1 MGNVQSLSNKI
12 DELCANVNY
21 LNEFRNA
28 SLMSFTETW
37 LTEHHNDAH
46 VSVNGFKLM
55 RGDRTT
61 DSGKEKG
68 GGVCLYV
75 NENWCHPNHATIK
88 HHSCST
94 NVEILTV
101 SLRPYYLPR
110 EFSHV
115 IVCTVYVPHRSAAKL
130 AALELCDVIHELETA
145 SPTHYSSS
153 MGISIIVAS
162 GKDAYNSI
170 QLPAL
175 GNADHNLINLLP
187 KYRPIV
193 QRQKPST
200 VTVQQWNEDSLEHL
214 RAELDATDWNAFIDA
229 AGDLDELT
237 KQVDEDYANELNC
250 FYNRFD
256 RQDFSAEHDD
266 FQQQFANSDCDITVT
281 EERFRPFVTPFLD
294 PFQFAYQSD
303 RSCEDAILLILHKL
317 YSHLEHS
324 CRGHFARVTFFDF
337 SSAFNTIQPHILVSK
352 LKNMDVPGGFIHW
365 ILNYLT
371 NRTQLVKLSH
381 SCLSDVILSNTGAPQ
396 GTVLAPFLFTLYTYD
411 ARSLEQGCSL
421 IKFDDDTAMIGLVN
435 GNGDEAYLRQIQS
448 FVNYCD
454 LNFLQL
460 NVAKTK
466 EMIID
471 FRHNTNPP
479 PPVVVKGSVIDRVTS
494 YKYLGVVLNDH
505 LAWGDHIDILV
516 KKLNSRLYCL
526 RKMSNFNVRHDILEM
541 FYNCTISGVWRYCL
555 VCWGGNVNKHEI
567 DRINSIIKKAE
578 RVVGE
583 PLPSIDSVYHS
594 LLESKLDAVWKD
606 HTHPLY
612 ELLHNSQ
619 MSRGSGRLRLPCLKT
634 NRYRDSFIP
643 RAIKLFNEVL
653 LR

>member
-1 MGNVQSLSNKI
+1 MSGYNNKPK
-12 DELCANVNY
+12 
-21 LNEFRNA
+21 
-28 SLMSFTETW
+28 S
-37 LTEHHNDAH
+37 
-46 VSVNGFKLM
+46 
-55 RGDRTT
+55 
-61 DSGKEKG
+61 
-68 GGVCLYV
+68 CL
-75 NENWCHPNHATIK
+75 
-88 HHSCST
+88 
-94 NVEILTV
+94 
-101 SLRPYYLPR
+101 LPR
-110 EFSHV
+110 
-115 IVCTVYVPHRSAAKL
+115 
-130 AALELCDVIHELETA
+130 
-145 SPTHYSSS
+145 
-153 MGISIIVAS
+153 
-162 GKDAYNSI
+162 
-170 QLPAL
+170 
-175 GNADHNLINLLP
+175 
-187 KYRPIV
+187 
-193 QRQKPST
+193 
-200 VTVQQWNEDSLEHL
+200 
-214 RAELDATDWNAFIDA
+214 
-229 AGDLDELT
+229 
-237 KQVDEDYANELNC
+237 VDEDYANELNC

-281 EERFRPFVTPFLD
+281 EELSCETQPFV
-294 PFQFAYQSD
+294 SI
-303 RSCEDAILLILHKL
+303 RC
-317 YSHLEHS
+317 YSFKY
-324 CRGHFARVTFFDF
+324 R
-337 SSAFNTIQPHILVSK
+337 
-352 LKNMDVPGGFIHW
+352 
-365 ILNYLT
+365 
-371 NRTQLVKLSH
+371 
-381 SCLSDVILSNTGAPQ
+381 APQ

-421 IKFDDDTAMIGLVN
+421 IKFADDTAMIGLVN

-454 LNFLQL
+454 LNLLQL

-479 PPVVVKGSVIDRVTS
+479 PPVVVKGSVVDRVTS

-505 LAWGDHIDILV
+505 LAWGDHLDILV

-526 RKMSNFNVRHDILEM
+526 RKMSNFDVRHDILEM

-619 MSRGSGRLRLPCLKT
+619 MTRGSGRLRLPCFT
-634 NRYRDSFIP
+634 YFVFQQPEYPRDCREVSNACSSTHNTSGVYLIKPDGYPEPFEAYCYKDLDLGIP
-643 RAIKLFNEVL
+643 GSCYELPGTTAI
-653 LR
+653 